1 MEGFMKKV
9 LLTSLFCCLLSLL
22 FLSNYVFA
30 ATPENKD
37 KGRTYVSNDIGL
49 KELNIMLEQQKKDFE
64 NNEPLAHKDVSKLTD
79 SDEAVLLFFAFT
91 TVDKQKLHE
100 FTYKVSDV
108 TTYEENNKTFVEAYI
123 VRNFVFGQEKV
134 ETGLGDNIKLEISK
148 DKVSKKQSLSSVKAA
163 SKTENSSMLHY
174 ENEGD
179 NSSNIRL
186 NEFLKNYREEV
197 EESKKLSMQQKS
209 ESAKFNELKVSSSS
223 VKGYNRWKAM
233 KYAEKYALS
242 PNKNYKYYK
251 NGDCTNFVSQAL
263 RAGSMPYFK
272 EWKPY
277 TNAWINAGSFRNYI
291 LKPGG
296 IKMKTVKDVY
306 QNVALG
312 DVYHYD
318 TRNKIGLPFPD
329 GWMEHTAI
337 VTSRANN
344 KILVSYHTT
353 NRRNVPRE
361 YYTSKE
367 GGKRYATSIRM

>member
-1 MEGFMKKV
+1 MDGVKKKV
-9 LLTSLFCCLLSLL
+9 LLTSLFCCLLPLL
-22 FLSNYVFA
+22 FLSNHVFA
-30 ATPENKD
+30 ASSENEEKD
-37 KGRTYVSNDIGL
+37 RTYVSNDIGM
-49 KELNIMLEQQKKDFE
+49 KELNTMLEQQKRDFE
-64 NNEPLAHKDVSKLTD
+64 NSEPFAHKDVSKLTD
-79 SDEAVLLFFAFT
+79 SDEGILLYYAFT

-100 FTYKVSDV
+100 FTYKISDV

-123 VRNFVFGQEKV
+123 VRNFVFGEEKV
-134 ETGLGDNIKLEISK
+134 DTGLGDNIKLEISNNN
-148 DKVSKKQSLSSVKAA
+148 VSKKQSLSSE
-163 SKTENSSMLHY
+163 SKVAPKTKKSCTLHY

-179 NSSNIRL
+179 DSSNIKL
-186 NEFLKNYREEV
+186 DEFLKNYKQEV
-197 EESKKLSMQQKS
+197 EENKELSTQQKS
-209 ESAKFNELKVSSSS
+209 EKKINGAEVSASA

-233 KYAEKYALS
+233 EYADKYAFS

-251 NGDCTNFVSQAL
+251 NGDCTNFVCQAL

-291 LKPGG
+291 LEPGG

-306 QNVALG
+306 TNVALG

-318 TRNKIGLPFPD
+318 TRNKIGLPRSD

-337 VTSRANN
+337 LTSRANN

-353 NRRNVPRE
+353 NRHNVPRE

-367 GGKRYATSIRM
+367 GGKRYASSIRM